1 MMSFPLKLPSA
12 GRINQADLNLTH
24 PLGATLLQ
32 HQKFST
38 GIDLAY
44 YRHPPISLPS
54 SSCSQHLILVHTD
67 VPSDT
72 QVEQFTDGCY
82 QRAEMKCQDVI
93 IIPAQSVHSAQWN
106 QEHSYLMLCVR
117 DEVFQERLRGDV
129 EGYCVE
135 LLPQFLLTDPLI
147 YGIAMALQAGSETSE
162 LGGQLYIDSLLTT
175 LFAHLLRNY
184 CASQLT
190 PTHRMVS
197 LPRDKLRRVLDFIHA
212 HLDQNLALSELAA
225 IAQVSPNYF
234 AAQFKCA
241 TGMPPHQYL
250 ILQRIER
257 AKNLLV
263 REKLSI
269 ADVATQLGFA
279 HQSHFTKHFK
289 RVTGVTPRQFLIHQ

>member
-1 MMSFPLKLPSA
+1 MSFPIKSPSA
-12 GRINQADLNLTH
+12 DWINQTDSDLTS
-24 PLGATLLQ
+24 PPGAILLQ

-44 YRHPPISLPS
+44 YRHPPINLPS
-54 SSCSQHLILVHTD
+54 SICPQHLILIHTD
-67 VPSDT
+67 VPFGT
-72 QVEQFTDGCY
+72 QVEQVTDGYY

-93 IIPAQSVHSAQWN
+93 IIPAQIVHSAQWN
-106 QEHSYLMLCVR
+106 QEHSYLMLCITN
-117 DEVFQERLRGDV
+117 ESFQERLKNEIED
-129 EGYCVE
+129 YCVE
-135 LLPQFLLTDPLI
+135 ILPQFLLSDPLI
-147 YGIAMALQAGSETSE
+147 YGIAMALKEDSEA
-162 LGGQLYIDSLLTT
+162 LGIGGQLYIDSLLTT

-184 CASQLT
+184 CASQ
-190 PTHRMVS
+190 PTQTNQMVS
-197 LPRDKLRRVLDFIHA
+197 LPKYKLRRVLDFIHT

-241 TGMPPHQYL
+241 MGMPPHQYL

-257 AKNLLV
+257 AKDLLI
-263 REKLSI
+263 REKLLI

-289 RVTGVTPRQFLIHQ
+289 RVMGVTPRQFLIHQ